1 MRTIHVQSIG
11 PISDSGTLQITPVT
25 LLIGEQSTGK
35 STLMK
40 ILCHC
45 CWIEKRLMVGDND
58 TLYQYTHHFRFRREL
73 MAFHRMNDDFFTPQS
88 RIIYESDTI
97 KIEMEGTE
105 KNARITKKERF
116 SDARHNSKLS
126 FLPAERNLLS
136 AVKNIEKIYRSGDYD
151 MLFNYILEWG
161 EAKTSFTPDC
171 PLSLVFARDMKYFYD
186 PSTGNDYLSMDDKH
200 KRITPYYASS
210 GIQSALPVAAMAN
223 YVSRLVR
230 DRKAS
235 YSPSDYQT
243 IAEATDTASI
253 ERLRSRFAYRAFRL
267 FIEEPEQNLFPH
279 SQFLLLRSIIG
290 LLHKASET
298 DNGEESNIVL
308 TTHSP
313 YILTALNLLLSASLA
328 WRRDEQA
335 TRAAGFTQSDI
346 LPPSA
351 YSAYRIDTDGTA
363 ADLVDDQFGFIRG
376 DYLDSVSNLVDEKEY
391 LLNSILY
398 ANN

>member
-1 MRTIHVQSIG
+1 MRTIHIQGIG
-11 PISDSGTLQITPVT
+11 PISDSGTLRITPVT
-25 LLIGEQSTGK
+25 LFIGEQSTGK

-45 CWIEKRLMVGDND
+45 CWIEKRLMTGDDD

-73 MAFHRMNDDFFTPQS
+73 MAFHRLNDDFFSPRS
-88 RIIYESDTI
+88 RIVYESEAVR
-97 KIEMEGTE
+97 IEMEGVG
-105 KNARITKKERF
+105 KNARIVKKEGF
-116 SDARHNSKLS
+116 ADMRHNIKLS

-136 AVKNIEKIYRSGDYD
+136 AVRNIEKVYRSGDYD

-161 EAKTSFTPDC
+161 EAKTGFTPDS
-171 PLSLVFARDMKYFYD
+171 PLSLVFAHDMKYFYD
-186 PSTGNDYLSMDDKH
+186 PSTGNDYLLMDDRH
-200 KRITPYYASS
+200 KRITTYYASS
-210 GIQSALPVAAMAN
+210 GIQSALPIAVMAN
-223 YVSRLVR
+223 YVSRLVH

-235 YSPSDYQT
+235 YSPSDYLA
-243 IAEATDTASI
+243 IADSASI
-253 ERLRSRFAYRAFRL
+253 EKVRNRFAYRAFRL

-290 LLHKASET
+290 MLREAAET
-298 DNGEESNIVL
+298 DNGAESNIVL

-313 YILTALNLLLSASLA
+313 YVLTALNLLLSASLA

-335 TRAAGFTQSDI
+335 TRAAGFSPSDI
-346 LPPSA
+346 LPPSS

-363 ADLVDDQFGFIRG
+363 ANLVDEQFGFIRG
-376 DYLDSVSNLVDEKEY
+376 DYLDSVSTLVDEKEY

-398 ANN
+398 AND